1 MPPVLE
7 QLVNDILPEDI
18 PWGLAILSSIEDID
32 VLSQVLNYIPPTEV
46 SHKVIVSY
54 LAFRVVQELNN
65 DKVESLASDVNR
77 VSFFTVVC

>member
-32 VLSQVLNYIPPTEV
+32 VLSQVLNYIPHTEV